1 MVLIDCNVYYIY
13 RIPKA
18 RYTPEWPNYRDH
30 HEFMR
35 FGIDKSPEIVV
46 QTDFLSDRMEF
57 WKKLTLELTESVS
70 DVFVSEPPKDIPT
83 SDAIDRRL
91 SIQFASLAII
101 YFYI

>member
-1 MVLIDCNVYYIY
+1 MVLIDCNVYYMY

-18 RYTPEWPNYRDH
+18 WLMPEWPNYHDH

-35 FGIDKSPEIVV
+35 FGFDKSPEIVV

-57 WKKLTLELTESVS
+57 WEKLALNELTESVS
-70 DVFVSEPPKDIPT
+70 DVSKPPNDT
-83 SDAIDRRL
+83 LTNDAIKRRL